1 MNACFTWKFMTRYAT
16 YFFIATPPPCFFALL
31 RIPLTPNETQ
41 KWPTDFNGSR
51 ERAWSRIRF
60 FFPPF
65 FELCSSRSIKINF
78 ERLHVACSVS
88 WYSLWSMTMRAI
100 KIPSIPFFFSLSL
113 SLSERNNG
121 RGAVAF
127 LLEAISYR
135 VSRAELSC
143 CSTRSSLPFC
153 PRVFLTYGKVW

>member
-51 ERAWSRIRF
+51 ERACSRIGF

-88 WYSLWSMTMRAI
+88 WYSLWSMTIRAI

-113 SLSERNNG
+113 SLSRRGTTDTERSLFSLKRFLIECLG
-121 RGAVAF
+121 RNYLAARHVPRF
-127 LLEAISYR
+127 LFAPAY
-135 VSRAELSC
+135 
-143 CSTRSSLPFC
+143 F
-153 PRVFLTYGKVW
+153 